1 LSFLTSFAPF
11 GGRHAMMRSGVR
23 LRRPGPGLTAV
34 TIAVGLFLSIAGYAV
49 AQSADRGLLWRV
61 VQTCVLNARITGASF
76 PCLDVNIAKGVD
88 NGFAVVRAPL
98 ETTHVV
104 VVPTRRVEGV
114 EHAGLQDAGTE
125 NYFADA
131 WQARHFVSE
140 RAPKPLHRDDL
151 GLALNSRQ
159 GRSQDQ
165 LHIHIDCLQTSV
177 RNALKAHATDIHA
190 GAWSRLSFDLHG
202 DRYWATKLKS
212 ADLSDV
218 NVFRLVAEGLHVAE
232 ADRFKVTI
240 VVAGT
245 SLDKGEDGFY
255 LLALVA
261 KNPRSSQGHGE
272 FLLDHACAAG

>member
-1 LSFLTSFAPF
+1 MARPK
-11 GGRHAMMRSGVR
+11 RSGLR
-23 LRRPGPGLTAV
+23 LQRPGPRLTAV
-34 TIAVGLFLSIAGYAV
+34 VIAAGLFLSIAGYAV

-88 NGFAVVRAPL
+88 KGFAVVRAPL
-98 ETTHVV
+98 DTTHIV
-104 VVPTRRVEGV
+104 VVPTTRVEGV
-114 EHAGLQDAGTE
+114 EHAGLQDAATE

-140 RAPKPLHRDDL
+140 RASRPLHRPDI

-177 RNALKAHATDIHA
+177 RDSLQAHAGEIRTGTWA
-190 GAWSRLSFDLHG
+190 RLSFDLHG

-212 ADLSDV
+212 ADLRDV
-218 NVFRLVAEGLHVAE
+218 NVFRLVADGLHVAE

-240 VVAGT
+240 VVAGA

-261 KNPRSSQGHGE
+261 RNARSNQGHGE
-272 FLLDHACAAG
+272 FALDHACAAG